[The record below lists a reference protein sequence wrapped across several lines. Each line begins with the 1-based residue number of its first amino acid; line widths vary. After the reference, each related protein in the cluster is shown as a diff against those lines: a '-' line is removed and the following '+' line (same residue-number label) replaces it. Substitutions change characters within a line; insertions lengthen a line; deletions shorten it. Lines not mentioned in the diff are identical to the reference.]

1 MLCALPVAD
10 AENVDD
16 LVDRV
21 LGSDRAS
28 DAKLLLELV
37 ALLESIAEHA
47 SVVRVREK
55 VLEIEERE
63 FGPDHV
69 QVAIT
74 LANLGNAH
82 GELGDN
88 AKKRDLLERALA
100 IFEREYGR
108 DDARVAGALRELA
121 GVYGRLG
128 DDAKKRDLLERALA
142 IKERA
147 LAIKEREYGRD
158 HARVATTLLNLEA
171 HGELGDNAKKRDLLE
186 RARDLRA
193 SAAAASSSSTP
204 RGKFVTTKS
213 MSFLDYRERAFRAVE
228 QMIAPLL
235 AAPEDDAF
243 PVGAEVVL
251 RGLAKA
257 PELEGAHG
265 IVAQTPVD
273 LKRKGR
279 VAVTL
284 FDEAGDDEDPKRR
297 KTAGGVRPLPKVGHA
312 EMDDEHAELTALLE
326 TPRGPVLE
334 ALAAVRTEFA
344 EHSAH
349 EEALMAEVAAKGI
362 AKAVHL
368 VAPEDIA
375 ALGDAIHDHALHFD
389 QLYVDAVKRGPKVAC
404 AGGS

>member
-1 MLCALPVAD
+1 MD
-10 AENVDD
+10 HWQ
-16 LVDRV
+16 
-21 LGSDRAS
+21 RA
-28 DAKLLLELV
+28 
-37 ALLESIAEHA
+37 
-47 SVVRVREK
+47 
-55 VLEIEERE
+55 
-63 FGPDHV
+63 
-69 QVAIT
+69 
-74 LANLGNAH
+74 
-82 GELGDN
+82 
-88 AKKRDLLERALA
+88 
-100 IFEREYGR
+100 YG
-108 DDARVAGALRELA
+108 AGALFLCVCVESASVAKQFSRMFFKAATNCFVDEWRGLFPA
-121 GVYGRLG
+121 QLG
-128 DDAKKRDLLERALA
+128 CSGFIVVDAE
-142 IKERA
+142 
-147 LAIKEREYGRD
+147 
-158 HARVATTLLNLEA
+158 
-171 HGELGDNAKKRDLLE
+171 
-186 RARDLRA
+186 
-193 SAAAASSSSTP
+193 
-204 RGKFVTTKS
+204 GKFVTTKS

-228 QMIAPLL
+228 QMIAPLV

-279 VAVTL
+279 VAVTVGGRAGRTVALRVENVALVGDAPEL

-297 KTAGGVRPLPKVGHA
+297 KTNGGVRPLPKVGHA

-326 TPRGPVLE
+326 TLARDRSLE

-349 EEALMAEVAAKGI
+349 EEALMAEVGFGGAGPLSALASHAKDHARIVALADKVAAKGI